1 MNGVITIIAF
11 LILLLARI
19 PIGTSM
25 GVASLFYLVFLSDIS
40 TIIQAQRMVQ
50 AFHTFPLIAVPLY
63 ILAANLMNQAKI
75 TDKIF
80 SFAQNLVG
88 YIPGGLAHVN
98 IISSMI
104 FAGMSG
110 SAIADSAGL
119 GRIEIKAMNKMG
131 YPLSFSAAVT
141 AASSTIGPIIPP
153 SIMMILYGMLSE
165 QSVAKLFVAGAIP
178 GFLMGFSMMIFVY
191 FISKKRK
198 YPNISFPGM
207 KALLYS
213 FLKAIPAL
221 MTPAI
226 IMGGILG
233 GIFTPT
239 EAAVVA
245 VVYSFFL
252 GIASKEITLKESF
265 SILKISAINTA
276 TILWIFCNAAIL
288 SWILTVENLP
298 QITCDWLLNITSQ
311 TWVVLLI
318 LNIFLLIAGCI
329 LDPTPLLMI
338 IAPIVIPILIKF
350 NIDPIHFGVVMVL
363 NLLIGL
369 LTPPVGLGLFIVSD
383 IAKISF
389 NEICK
394 AVLPFFIPLLIVL
407 ILITYIPGI
416 TLFLP
421 NLIMK

>member
-213 FLKAIPAL
+213 FIKAIPAL